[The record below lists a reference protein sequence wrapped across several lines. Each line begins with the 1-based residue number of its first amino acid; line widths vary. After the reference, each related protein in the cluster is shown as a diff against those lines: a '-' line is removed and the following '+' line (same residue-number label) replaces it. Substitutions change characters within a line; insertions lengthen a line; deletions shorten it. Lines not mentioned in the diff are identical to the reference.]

1 LAANPTRRLLPGCP
15 RTACAT
21 IALPRV
27 GDPLVCSTRGR
38 LSAYT
43 SGDFGRPWLR
53 SALPCRAGFTRCST
67 AVDSRVAS
75 AVAVCQ
81 HCAVGARRF
90 AVLVG
95 AATAASWAPLGAPVP
110 LAHAQPCPDVDVV
123 FARGTTEAPGV
134 GPTGQAFVDSL
145 RARAGTRSVEVY
157 PVDYP
162 ATTDFPTAIDGIK
175 DASTHVRSMA
185 ANCPNTQLVLGG
197 YSQGAAVMGFVT
209 DSVIPDGA
217 PDGVPN
223 PMPPEVANHVAAVA
237 LFGKP
242 SDMFMRVIG
251 APPVTV
257 GPLYEAKTIDLCV
270 PADPICSAGT
280 DLNVH
285 MQYQE
290 TGLVDQAATFTASH
304 LSVPA
309 PAAPPSSPAPAA
321 PPPAPAAPA
330 PSPVPAAPPPAPV
343 APPPAPVAPPPAPA
357 APPQLPAPAAPRP
370 NDAVAPPPTAVQLPT
385 GSLMSCQVGC
395 RVSPLA

>member
-1 LAANPTRRLLPGCP
+1 
-15 RTACAT
+15 
-21 IALPRV
+21 
-27 GDPLVCSTRGR
+27 
-38 LSAYT
+38 
-43 SGDFGRPWLR
+43 
-53 SALPCRAGFTRCST
+53 
-67 AVDSRVAS
+67 
-75 AVAVCQ
+75 
-81 HCAVGARRF
+81 
-90 AVLVG
+90 
-95 AATAASWAPLGAPVP
+95 

-175 DASTHVRSMA
+175 DASAHVRSMV
-185 ANCPNTQLVLGG
+185 ANCPNTQMVLGG

-285 MQYQE
+285 LQYQE
-290 TGLVDQAATFTASH
+290 TGLVDQAATFTASR
-304 LSVPA
+304 LSPA
-309 PAAPPSSPAPAA
+309 PAGPPSSPAPAA
-321 PPPAPAAPA
+321 PPPAPAAPPPA
-330 PSPVPAAPPPAPV
+330 AAAPPPAPAAPPPSPVPAAPPPAPA
-343 APPPAPVAPPPAPA
+343 APPQSAAPA
-357 APPQLPAPAAPRP
+357 APPQPQPGHLGPGTLLICTTTCHVIGP
-370 NDAVAPPPTAVQLPT
+370 D
-385 GSLMSCQVGC
+385 
-395 RVSPLA
+395 